1 MKKILTKVLNG
12 VGIFF
17 AFFLCAFP
25 LIFKAVQDGM
35 KITVDGAIIVN
46 ALFIFACLA
55 GVLTARDDRHLS
67 LASLSDR
74 APEPLQ
80 GIILRIRAAAVP
92 AILTA
97 FFFAAF
103 SETFLAFLP
112 TDTAFGVPKR
122 FIFAALPVMYLCM
135 LFLFVKR
142 DKHRISSAVGIAIGL
157 LIATGP
163 ISGVLYSI
171 FGLENLNWM
180 YAITDKY
187 LAFSTGAFIP
197 LVVLMIALAIMGVPL
212 YVVIG
217 GIAYLAFSQGGG
229 YVEQPA
235 HEAYTIL
242 TDKTIIT
249 IPLFTIA
256 GYVLAKGSAGERFV
270 RFFKA
275 LLGSVRGGTVIAA
288 VLVATIFT
296 TFTGVSGVTILA
308 LGGILSSVLV
318 GTGYKKEHAESLI
331 TSSGAIGLLFPP
343 SLAII
348 MYGTTNYF
356 SVNVFDLFL
365 GSLIPGA
372 VLAIAMITMGVIR
385 DKEKN
390 RPKFSL
396 KGVWDGFTYSW
407 LELLMP
413 VLVLAGYFAGFFSLV
428 EVASFAAVYSIILET
443 FIRKDLTVK
452 GLFKAVLESI
462 PVSGGVLIILSAAR
476 GLSFFMIDANIPNMI
491 ADATLAV
498 VHSKILFLLILNALL
513 LVVGCLMDI
522 YSAILIISPLI
533 IPVAESFGINPV
545 HIGVIFLMNLQ
556 LGFLT
561 PPVGM
566 DLFISSYTF
575 NRPIGFV
582 VKNVLP
588 FLAIQF
594 LVLMLVT
601 YVPWFT
607 TALLAL

>member
-1 MKKILTKVLNG
+1 MKKVLVNVLNAAG
-12 VGIFF
+12 VVF
-17 AFFLCAFP
+17 ALFLTIFP
-25 LIFKAVQDGM
+25 LISKVLQEGMRVTIDGG
-35 KITVDGAIIVN
+35 ILTST
-46 ALFIFACLA
+46 LFIFACLA
-55 GVLTARDDRHLS
+55 GVLTYRDDRHLS
-67 LASLSDR
+67 LASLTDN
-74 APEPLQ
+74 APKIARD
-80 GIILRIRAAAVP
+80 IIVRIRAAAVA

-112 TDTAFGVPKR
+112 TDITFFGIPKR
-122 FIFAALPVMYLCM
+122 LIFAALPVMYLCM
-135 LFLFVKR
+135 LFFAIKR
-142 DKHRISSAVGIAIGL
+142 NEHRISSLIGLAIGL
-157 LIATGP
+157 VIASGP

-180 YAITDKY
+180 YTITNGY
-187 LAFSTGAFIP
+187 LAFSQYAFVP
-197 LVVLMIALAIMGVPL
+197 LVILMIILALMGVPL
-212 YVVIG
+212 FVVLG

-235 HEAYTIL
+235 QEAYTIL
-242 TDKTIIT
+242 TDKTIAA
-249 IPLFTIA
+249 IPLFTLA

-275 LLGSVRGGTVIAA
+275 LLGHMRGGTVIAT

-308 LGGILSSVLV
+308 LGGILCSVLV
-318 GTGYKKEHAESLI
+318 GTGYKKDDAEALI

-343 SLAII
+343 SVAII
-348 MYGTTNYF
+348 MYGSVNYF
-356 SVNVFDLFL
+356 SVNVFDLFK
-365 GSLIPGA
+365 GSVIPGTL
-372 VLAIAMITMGVIR
+372 LAISMIIMGILR
-385 DKEKN
+385 DKGTN
-390 RPKFSL
+390 RPKFSW
-396 KGVWDGFTYSW
+396 KAVGDGLAYSW

-413 VLVLAGYFAGFFSLV
+413 ILVLVGYFAGFFSLI
-428 EVASFAAVYSIILET
+428 EVASFAALYAIVLET
-443 FIRKDLTVK
+443 FIRRDLNAK
-452 GLFKAVLESI
+452 GFFQAVLESI

-476 GLSFFMIDANIPNMI
+476 GLSFFMIDANIPNII
-491 ADATLAV
+491 ADSILAV
-498 VHSKILFLLILNALL
+498 VHSKILFLLLLNLLL

-522 YSAILIISPLI
+522 YSAIIIVSPLI

-575 NRPIGFV
+575 NRPVGQV
-582 VKNVLP
+582 VKKVLP

-594 LVLMLVT
+594 VVLMLVT

-607 TALLAL
+607 TALL